1 MPDRKPAESSTPL
14 PYEDFEVYDEA
25 QPFLNL
31 LATILNRVLHIA
43 PNHNSESDGI
53 D

>member
-14 PYEDFEVYDEA
+14 PHEDFDVYDEA

-43 PNHNSESDGI
+43 PNPDSESDGI